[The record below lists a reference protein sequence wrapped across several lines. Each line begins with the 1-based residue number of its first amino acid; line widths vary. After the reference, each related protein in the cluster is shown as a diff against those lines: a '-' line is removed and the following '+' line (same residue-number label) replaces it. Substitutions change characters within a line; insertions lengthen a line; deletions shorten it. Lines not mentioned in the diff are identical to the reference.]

1 MIELQHI
8 KAAGTGMDT
17 MGIQRKPSRKRG
29 NTARTLVADI
39 PELHIAKIPEV
50 KNATVS
56 SDLDQFKFKMVER
69 EGKHYFQNVRYNTHA
84 VPAATREQVIQFF
97 DGRCLESI
105 TPTLLKSKLKSVE
118 ALPMFEQLVSGL
130 RQIFVD

>member
-1 MIELQHI
+1 MIELAHI
-8 KAAGTGMDT
+8 QAADTGMDT
-17 MGIQRKPSRKRG
+17 MGIQRRSSRKRA
-29 NTARTLVADI
+29 NSSRTSVAEL

-56 SDLDQFKFKMVER
+56 ADLDQFKFKMKER
-69 EGKHYFQNVRYNTHA
+69 DGRHYFENVRYNTHNVSA
-84 VPAATREQVIQFF
+84 EVRQTVINFF

-105 TPTLLKSKLKSVE
+105 TPSLLRSKLKTVE